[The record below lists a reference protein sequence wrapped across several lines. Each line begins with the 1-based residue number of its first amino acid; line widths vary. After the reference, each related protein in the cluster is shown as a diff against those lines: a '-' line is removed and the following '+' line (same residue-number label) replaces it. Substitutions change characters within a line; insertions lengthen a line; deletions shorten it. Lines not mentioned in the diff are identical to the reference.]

1 MGKSQ
6 ENIRDI
12 IMQAVEAGRISA
24 ERTAKDAFKATERRL
39 YGLPTLKIKLEDD
52 LERLEEFKLYGPRE
66 RSKSITRFVKNG
78 NRLTPDEIWEAV
90 LMDMEATIAA
100 DRYEIETLERALATV
115 RDDPYYGQLA
125 DIIQQL
131 IDDGENLLATGFTQA
146 DIDDLLGEIGGEL
159 GEDEEPPSLG
169 KKEDIADGIKCTVG
183 DFSFRLEEA
192 EFEDLM
198 ADVREKVG
206 FTQELVCAELKG
218 RLFDEV

>member
-1 MGKSQ
+1 MQQLPCDQAGDNSQ
-6 ENIRDI
+6 QHRKEYQKQHQIHRNSLGGDL
-12 IMQAVEAGRISA
+12 
-24 ERTAKDAFKATERRL
+24 RTDQ
-39 YGLPTLKIKLEDD
+39 
-52 LERLEEFKLYGPRE
+52 
-66 RSKSITRFVKNG
+66 
-78 NRLTPDEIWEAV
+78 
-90 LMDMEATIAA
+90 
-100 DRYEIETLERALATV
+100 
-115 RDDPYYGQLA
+115 RDDEEEHKGGHQV
-125 DIIQQL
+125 IQRGHGNQGFGDRAGGLQL

-169 KKEDIADGIKCTVG
+169 KKEDTADGIKCIVG

>member
-1 MGKSQ
+1 METRVIKLADIKPAPYNPRVQLTPKDQ
-6 ENIRDI
+6 EYKALDASIEENGLVLPLIVNIRDNCLI
-12 IMQAVEAGRISA
+12 GGHQRLSVLLAAGETETNAVVVDMPEAQA
-24 ERTAKDAFKATERRL
+24 KAL
-39 YGLPTLKIKLEDD
+39 CIALNKLDGEWD
-52 LERLEEFKLYGPRE
+52 
-66 RSKSITRFVKNG
+66 
-78 NRLTPDEIWEAV
+78 
-90 LMDMEATIAA
+90 
-100 DRYEIETLERALATV
+100 
-115 RDDPYYGQLA
+115 YGQLA

-146 DIDDLLGEIGGEL
+146 DIDDLLGEIGGDL

-169 KKEDIADGIKCTVG
+169 KKEDTADGIKCIVG

>member
-1 MGKSQ
+1 METRVIKLADIKPAPYNPRVQLTPKDQ
-6 ENIRDI
+6 EYKALDASIEENGLVLPLIVNIRDNCLI
-12 IMQAVEAGRISA
+12 GGHQ
-24 ERTAKDAFKATERRL
+24 RL
-39 YGLPTLKIKLEDD
+39 
-52 LERLEEFKLYGPRE
+52 
-66 RSKSITRFVKNG
+66 SV
-78 NRLTPDEIWEAV
+78 
-90 LMDMEATIAA
+90 
-100 DRYEIETLERALATV
+100 
-115 RDDPYYGQLA
+115 
-125 DIIQQL
+125 QQL

-169 KKEDIADGIKCTVG
+169 KKEDTADGIKCIVG